1 MVALVL
7 TTGSTAETIEGSVR
21 VRVAEFEPFFH
32 CKVSSSG
39 YVCTPPGGSC
49 DSYFPDLVQFKHGM
63 SSHAY
68 VQHLLSSES
77 FKISHY
83 A

>member
-7 TTGSTAETIEGSVR
+7 TTGSTAETIEGSVESEWLNLSR
-21 VRVAEFEPFFH
+21 SSIVRSVLL
-32 CKVSSSG
+32 G
-39 YVCTPPGGSC
+39 MYVPPPGGSC